1 MASTV
6 RFGFLS
12 LSMYDS
18 LTNCTSGSVVSIS
31 LTIVSSLSSRLSS
44 LDSSVGAPPIS
55 SVVIGTPP
63 ISSVYWFSV
72 GDSDM

>member
-18 LTNCTSGSVVSIS
+18 LTNCTFGSVVLIS
-31 LTIVSSLSSRLSS
+31 LTIESSRLSS

-55 SVVIGTPP
+55 SVVIGTPS
-63 ISSVYWFSV
+63 ISSVCWFSV
-72 GDSDM
+72 GDSDI